1 MQLEQPI
8 TNIQMTDGLVSF
20 DFMGGATEIKVPM
33 RYPEK
38 VDLQMYNLLGYKVKT
53 PVQGQIYIIKESDG
67 KTHKKIYRNG
77 K

>member
-1 MQLEQPI
+1 
-8 TNIQMTDGLVSF
+8 
-20 DFMGGATEIKVPM
+20 
-33 RYPEK
+33 